1 MSRREVFGASGSVG
15 HAAPLTHGRGIMLQQ
30 EIDQPI
36 IGAWGP
42 AESRSSSPGA
52 EPAVKQIARF
62 VSRAD
67 FGSIGG
73 DTKLALKRTVL
84 DTIACAVAALGGE
97 PAKMLREQ
105 FKEYGGNALCT
116 LIGGGRTS
124 PDQAALLNSVL
135 VRYVDILDTYMSPGG
150 LCHPSDNFGA
160 VLAAAEMSNRS
171 GRDFLLAL
179 AIAYEV
185 QCRFTEVVPVMFR
198 GLNHA
203 LQLSMSVAAAASR
216 LLDLTPDQTANA
228 IAIAAADNVSLAV
241 VHVEPVSHWKG
252 ISPGWTGMR
261 ALYGTSMA
269 KKGFTGPLGLF
280 EGPNGLNRLFDQ
292 TISIDWTN
300 PGLGASRKTV
310 FKKYSALVHGQ
321 PVIETVLALRSQ
333 HRFNPEDVAEVVA
346 EVFQFAYE
354 IAGGGHFGSKDRPQ
368 TKEQADYNLKYL
380 ISAALLDGEVGPAQ
394 LEADRILRTDAQQL
408 LQRVTVK
415 PCDEFTRRYPQQL
428 GCRITIKLRD
438 GGTFTREQTDF
449 EGSATQPLSWER
461 VVEKFHWL
469 CEPFAGDLLR
479 DQIVS
484 AIAHLDEIQT
494 TELTALLGRVRPEAF
509 QPRTRKS
516 L

>member
-1 MSRREVFGASGSVG
+1 MRQDRN
-15 HAAPLTHGRGIMLQQ
+15 HQAA
-30 EIDQPI
+30 E
-36 IGAWGP
+36 AWGP
-42 AESRSSSPGA
+42 AEQKSLSQGE

-62 VSRAD
+62 VSRANYA
-67 FGSIGG
+67 SIGE

-84 DTIACAVAALGGE
+84 DTLACAAAALGSE
-97 PAKMLREQ
+97 PTKILRSQ
-105 FKEYGGNALCT
+105 FAEYGGNALCT
-116 LIGGGRTS
+116 LIGGGKTS

-135 VRYVDILDTYMSPGG
+135 VRYVDILDTYMSTGG

-203 LQLSMSVAAAASR
+203 LQLSISVAAASSR

-252 ISPGWTGMR
+252 ISPGWSGMR
-261 ALYGTSMA
+261 ALYGTSLA

-292 TISIDWTN
+292 TISVDWTD
-300 PGLGASRKTV
+300 PSLDASCKTV
-310 FKKYSALVHGQ
+310 FKKYCALVHGQ
-321 PVIETVLALRSQ
+321 PVLEAVLWLRDQ
-333 HRFNPEDVAEVVA
+333 HGIKPANVDEVVV

-354 IAGGGHFGSKDRPQ
+354 IAGGGHFGNKDQPQ

-380 ISAALLDGEVGPAQ
+380 VSAALLDGEVGPAQ
-394 LEADRILRTDAQQL
+394 LEIARIMRNDAQQL
-408 LQRVTVK
+408 LQKVIVK
-415 PCDEFTRRYPQQL
+415 PCDEFTRRYPRQL
-428 GCRITIKLRD
+428 GCRITINLRD
-438 GGTFTREQTDF
+438 GAKLVREQTDF
-449 EGSATQPLSWER
+449 EGSATRPFSWER
-461 VVEKFHWL
+461 AVEKFHWL
-469 CEPFAGDLLR
+469 CEPFADQRLR
-479 DQIVS
+479 NEIVS
-484 AIAHLDEIQT
+484 AVEDLDEIQT
-494 TELTALLGRVRPEAF
+494 TELTALLGRVSPEAF
-509 QPRTRKS
+509 QPRTRKP

>member
-1 MSRREVFGASGSVG
+1 MS
-15 HAAPLTHGRGIMLQQ
+15 Q
-30 EIDQPI
+30 EGNHQPVV
-36 IGAWGP
+36 GAWGP
-42 AESRSSSPGA
+42 AQQRSLSAGE
-52 EPAVKQIARF
+52 EPAVRQIAAF

-67 FGSIGG
+67 FASIGK

-97 PAKMLREQ
+97 PAKMLRAQ
-105 FKEYGGNALCT
+105 FQEYGGNALCT
-116 LIGGGRTS
+116 LIGGGKTS

-185 QCRFTEVVPVMFR
+185 QCRFTEIVPVMFR

-203 LQLSMSVAAAASR
+203 LQLSMSVAAASSR

-252 ISPGWTGMR
+252 ISPGWSGMR

-269 KKGFTGPLGLF
+269 KKGFTGALGLF
-280 EGPNGLNRLFDQ
+280 EGPNGLNRLFEQ
-292 TISIDWTN
+292 AISIDWTN
-300 PGLGASRKTV
+300 PSLDASRKTV
-310 FKKYSALVHGQ
+310 FKKYCALVHGQ
-321 PVIETVLALRSQ
+321 PVLETVLWLRAE
-333 HRFNPEDVAEVVA
+333 HGIEPADVAEVVA

-354 IAGGGHFGSKDRPQ
+354 IAGGGHFGNKDRPQ

-380 ISAALLDGEVGPAQ
+380 ISAALLDGEVGPLQ
-394 LEADRILRTDAQQL
+394 LDSGRIMRNDVQQL
-408 LQRVTVK
+408 LQNVTVK
-415 PCDEFTRRYPQQL
+415 PCDEFTRRYPQKL
-428 GCRITIKLRD
+428 GCRITIKLQD
-438 GGTFTREQTDF
+438 GRTFAREQTDF
-449 EGSATQPLSWER
+449 EGSATQPFSWER

-469 CEPFAGDLLR
+469 CEPFADDQLR
-479 DQIVS
+479 NEIVS
-484 AIAHLDEIQT
+484 AVEHLDEIQT
-494 TELTALLGRVRPEAF
+494 IELTALLGRVSSEAF
-509 QPRTRKS
+509 QPRTRKP

>member
-1 MSRREVFGASGSVG
+1 
-15 HAAPLTHGRGIMLQQ
+15 MLQQ

-52 EPAVKQIARF
+52 EPAVEQIARF
-62 VSRAD
+62 VSGAD
-67 FGSIGG
+67 FASIGG

-105 FKEYGGNALCT
+105 FREYGGNALCT

-300 PGLGASRKTV
+300 PALGASRKTV

-321 PVIETVLALRSQ
+321 PVIETALALRSQ
-333 HRFNPEDVAEVVA
+333 HRINPEDVAEVIA
-346 EVFQFAYE
+346 EVFHFAYE
-354 IAGGGHFGSKDRPQ
+354 IAGGGHFGNKDRPQ

-380 ISAALLDGEVGPAQ
+380 IAAALLDGEVGPAQ
-394 LEADRILRTDAQQL
+394 LEADRILRRGAQQL

-415 PCDEFTRRYPQQL
+415 PCDEFTRRYPNNWGAGSRSSFATKRRSRASRQTLRALRHNRSHGKGSWRNFIGCASRLPATCSETRSCPRSRISTKSRQPNLRRFWAVFVRRRFSPGL
-428 GCRITIKLRD
+428 GNRSSL
-438 GGTFTREQTDF
+438 G
-449 EGSATQPLSWER
+449 EG
-461 VVEKFHWL
+461 VEPKIL
-469 CEPFAGDLLR
+469 IGYQRMDR
-479 DQIVS
+479 N
-484 AIAHLDEIQT
+484 
-494 TELTALLGRVRPEAF
+494 R
-509 QPRTRKS
+509 
-516 L
+516 